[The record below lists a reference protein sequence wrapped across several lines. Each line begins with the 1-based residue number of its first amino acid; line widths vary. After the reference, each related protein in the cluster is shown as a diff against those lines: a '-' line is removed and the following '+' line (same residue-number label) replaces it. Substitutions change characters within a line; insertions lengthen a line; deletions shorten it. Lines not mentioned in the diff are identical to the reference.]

1 MKSAYGRQTSAP
13 DYELTCVEP
22 GSPMGELMR
31 RYWQPVCTSDEL
43 RDLPRKE
50 KLLCEDIVVF
60 RDKKGRVGALDP
72 HCAHRGTS
80 LEWGRVEEEGLRCCY
95 HGWLYDTQGQC
106 IDMPCETEE
115 FRKAMDVWQ
124 PAYPVTEYGGL
135 VFVYMGPPGTEPLF
149 PRFDIIDLAWSPETV
164 IVSDFYIHLP
174 DLVSSIPI
182 SHEWFGKTSAELY
195 RLLADKYLRVRPEI
209 VAEIDAFDCTHM
221 RGAEPIIAVHYRGT
235 DKVVETDFMPSHE
248 IYFDLIDR
256 DAADWRIFLLTDE
269 AQCIEGFLERYG
281 SRVTFTNAIRSSSK
295 IPVHLSR
302 AADRVRLGADV
313 LKDVHLALR
322 CQKFIGLGMSNPSCI
337 ISVLK
342 DWCEGDCILLGPSL
356 LRANFT
362 RN

>member
-1 MKSAYGRQTSAP
+1 MAKEHEVAT
-13 DYELTCVEP
+13 EL
-22 GSPMGELMR
+22 
-31 RYWQPVCTSDEL
+31 
-43 RDLPRKE
+43 
-50 KLLCEDIVVF
+50 DIVFAEHDGVTLLGDLYLPKGLGKAPVVVGVHGGGWQIGDRKFYTHWGNYLATNGYAVF
-60 RDKKGRVGALDP
+60 AIEYRLMKPGVKTWPGAVYDTKAAVQFVRAEAARFGLDADRVGLIGDSAGAHLSALV
-72 HCAHRGTS
+72 ALAGN
-80 LEWGRVEEEGLRCCY
+80 
-95 HGWLYDTQGQC
+95 
-106 IDMPCETEE
+106 
-115 FRKAMDVWQ
+115 
-124 PAYPVTEYGGL
+124 
-135 VFVYMGPPGTEPLF
+135 EPLF
-149 PRFDIIDLAWSPETV
+149 SGQ
-164 IVSDFYIHLP
+164 HLGGRHAE
-174 DLVSSIPI
+174 V
-182 SHEWFGKTSAELY
+182 SAEVKAVVGFY
-195 RLLADKYLRVRPEI
+195 GVYDMLAQWEHDQITRPRDQITE
-209 VAEIDAFDCTHM
+209 
-221 RGAEPIIAVHYRGT
+221 
-235 DKVVETDFMPSHE
+235 KLPSHE